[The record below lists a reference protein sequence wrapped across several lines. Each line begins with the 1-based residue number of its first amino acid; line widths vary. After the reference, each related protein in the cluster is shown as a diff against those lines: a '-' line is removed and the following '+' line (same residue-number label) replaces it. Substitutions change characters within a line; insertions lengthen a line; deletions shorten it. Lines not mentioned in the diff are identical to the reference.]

1 MTTQNT
7 QPTQDQITV
16 RITLGAYDYMHP
28 EEKHTQ
34 VYVQIPEVARVSYML
49 PAARFEVLKH
59 RAWPEVLDTAHEHY
73 AQSWTVGD
81 PTSEAARAA
90 VHEWLRDTAN
100 RDEMQAAYEAD
111 QARQNPV
118 LRNLQARVAELEA
131 DRAANDREYEAA
143 TARVAELEG
152 MLDAEQLAS
161 LDLKAE
167 REKLVRWHDEDSK
180 AITRLASRLARRAD
194 RLKALQ
200 NDALSMRGSLAP
212 ADGDRKVPFELGE
225 TLTPAVDWLI
235 ARIAELEAGQGTAYR
250 ASHDSIVMGLYTT
263 PAAARAHCEAEERRM
278 WTNGETP
285 VFDWVEDEED
295 GVFELVAKTG
305 EFGTATGYTVTPLDV
320 DSEYDPEADQ

>member
-1 MTTQNT
+1 MTTQTT

-16 RITLGAYDYMHP
+16 RITLGSYDYMHP
-28 EEKHTQ
+28 SEKHTQ

-49 PAARFEVLKH
+49 PAARFEGLKD
-59 RAWPEVLDTAHEHY
+59 RAWPEVLDVAHEHY

-81 PTSEAARAA
+81 PASEAARAA
-90 VHEWLRDTAN
+90 VHEWLRDAAN

-118 LRNLQARVAELEA
+118 LRNLRARITELET
-131 DRAANDREYEAA
+131 DREASDREYEAV
-143 TARVAELEG
+143 TARAAELE
-152 MLDAEQLAS
+152 
-161 LDLKAE
+161 AE

-180 AITRLASRLARRAD
+180 AITRLASRLARRTD
-194 RLKALQ
+194 RLTKLQ

-212 ADGDRKVPFELGE
+212 NGEDRKVPFELGE

-235 ARIAELEAGQGTAYR
+235 ARVAELEAAQGTAYR
-250 ASHDSIVMGLYTT
+250 AAQDSIVMGLYST
-263 PAAARAHCEAEERRM
+263 PAAARAHCEDEERRM

-285 VFDWVEDEED
+285 VFDWVKDEED